1 MGDLEIVWTRC
12 MPLTADHK
20 YIANILPQMTDEL
33 GQAMSAVLGD
43 CQNGSKCH
51 GLSLA
56 DVDTA
61 A

>member
-1 MGDLEIVWTRC
+1 